1 MSVGTAVRQ
10 IFRIDCLLAISFAF
24 SQTPPPALDTVL
36 ARASDVAEQLHREVP
51 VLVASESYVQR
62 LRPSP
67 SDWRRPL
74 AVTSRFS
81 VLWDESTQAW
91 RSRRAVLVMAG
102 HGVSAPGW
110 SPYRSTEE
118 VSPLTALSVLLSPHR
133 PRFTF
138 SKRAEERRNHS
149 SVWVVA
155 FRETGEPMFFRDLAG
170 RPVPMSGEIWVDTA
184 SGAVLRSVFSLAAD
198 GPDMLAAASEYSRL
212 RVEVA
217 FEPHPVVGFAVPVE
231 MTQTLSVDVPEH
243 TSWELLSPS
252 HVPLRRQELDCR
264 ATYTNH
270 RKALLSGW

>member
-1 MSVGTAVRQ
+1 MSVSTAVQQ
-10 IFRIDCLLAISFAF
+10 IFLLANLLAF
-24 SQTPPPALDTVL
+24 GQSSLPALDTVL
-36 ARASDVAEQLHREVP
+36 ARASEVAVRLHREVP
-51 VLVASESYVQR
+51 VLVASESHVQR

-67 SDWRRPL
+67 SVGGRPL
-74 AVTSRFS
+74 AVTSRLS

-91 RSRRAVLVMAG
+91 RTRRDVLEMDG
-102 HGVSAPGW
+102 RDVSAPGW
-110 SPYRSTEE
+110 SPYLSTEE
-118 VSPLTALSVLLSPHR
+118 VSPLTALSVLFSPHR
-133 PRFTF
+133 PRFAF
-138 SKRAEERRNHS
+138 SKRAEERRNHR

-155 FRETGEPMFFRDLAG
+155 FRETGEPMFFHDLAG

-184 SGAVLRSVFSLAAD
+184 SGAVLRSVISLAAD

-231 MTQTLSVDVPEH
+231 MTQTLSVEVPEH
-243 TSWELLSPS
+243 TSWELSSPS

-270 RKALLSGW
+270 RRAPRS